1 MAKTPPTARA
11 VALGIVE
18 TVLDRHRPLDE
29 VLAGYAALGR
39 LAPRDRA
46 FARLQVATTLRRLG
60 EIDALIDARLAHPLP
75 RRARGIRHVLRLGVC
90 QLVFLGTP
98 AHAAVNGA
106 VALAARR
113 PRQRGLVNAV
123 LRRIAADR
131 PAPAEDAPRRDTPP
145 WLWRRWEEAY
155 GPETARAIAAAHLEI
170 PPLDLTV
177 KSDPEGWAERLGAAI
192 LPTGS
197 LRLRAPGAIADLPGF
212 DQGAW
217 WVQDAAAALPARLL
231 GAVAGRRVIDLCA
244 APGGKT
250 AQLAAAGARVVAV
263 DRDPERI
270 VRLAANLD
278 RLGLA
283 AGTLIAD
290 ARTWRPKDPAD
301 FILLDA
307 PCTATGTIR
316 RHPDIPHLRTAAD
329 IAHFAAL
336 QDALLAAAA
345 DMLAAGGTLVYCVC
359 SLEPEEG
366 PERVAALLARRP
378 ELRRSAI
385 VAAEIGGLAEAM
397 TADGALRALPC
408 HLADRGGIDG
418 FYAARLRRPAQ
429 AVS

>member
-1 MAKTPPTARA
+1 MAKAPPTARA
-11 VALGIVE
+11 VALGIIE
-18 TVLDRHRPLDE
+18 TVLDRRRPLDD
-29 VLAGYAALGR
+29 VLAGDAALGR

-75 RRARGIRHVLRLGVC
+75 RRARLIRQVLRLGVC

-98 AHAAVNGA
+98 AHAAVDGA
-106 VALAARR
+106 VSLAARR
-113 PRQRGLVNAV
+113 PHQRGLVNAL

-131 PAPAEDAPRRDTPP
+131 PAPAADAPRLDTPP
-145 WLWRRWEEAY
+145 WLWRRWEATY
-155 GPETARAIAAAHLEI
+155 GAETTRAIAAAHLET

-177 KSDPEGWAERLGAAI
+177 KRDPLAWATRLGADL

-197 LRLRAPGAIADLPGF
+197 LRLRNPGAIAGLPGY

-231 GAVAGRRVIDLCA
+231 GAVAGRLVVDLCA

-263 DRDPERI
+263 DRAGDRI
-270 VRLAANLD
+270 ARLAANLD

-283 AGTLIAD
+283 VETVRAD
-290 ARTWRPKDPAD
+290 ALTWRPPAPAD
-301 FILLDA
+301 LVLLDA

-316 RHPDIPHLRTAAD
+316 RHPDIPHLRTGAD

-336 QDALLAAAA
+336 QDALLDAAAE
-345 DMLAAGGTLVYCVC
+345 MLAPGGTLVYCVC

-385 VAAEIGGLAEAM
+385 APAEIGGLAEAVA
-397 TADGALRALPC
+397 ADGALRTLPC
-408 HLADRGGIDG
+408 QLADRGGIDG
-418 FYAARLRRPAQ
+418 FYAARLRRPPQ